1 MIKPCFYS
9 TTDDKA
15 VDASVDHFAKFPM
28 QFGKGFSIM
37 VQTEL
42 LTAGNPKYSLMV
54 CNFDGAEADFKPL
67 SAGTTNIAHD
77 DIYSQ
82 DAFNYAYLGV
92 KYSHDVATGKVQ
104 IYLNTPD

>member
-9 TTDDKA
+9 EIDNKA

-37 VQTEL
+37 MQTEL
-42 LTAGNPKYSLMV
+42 LTAGNPKYSLSV
-54 CNFDGAEADFKPL
+54 CNFNGEEADFKPL
-67 SAGTTNIAHD
+67 SAGTTNLAKDAIH
-77 DIYSQ
+77 SE

-92 KYSHDVATGKVQ
+92 KYDHDAATGYVQ
-104 IYLNTPD
+104 IYLNIPD